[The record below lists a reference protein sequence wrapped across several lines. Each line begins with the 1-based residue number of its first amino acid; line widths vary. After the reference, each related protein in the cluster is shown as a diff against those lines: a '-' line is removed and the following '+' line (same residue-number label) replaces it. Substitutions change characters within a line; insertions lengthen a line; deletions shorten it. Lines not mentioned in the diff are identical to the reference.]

1 MLITAFFLSSCHRI
15 GQQAKVRCLYIVAKG
30 TLDEI
35 LWKHVEKKFQN
46 LGEFVEGKEKM
57 RLVVHKTYKGTTEW
71 RRSLDRSSDEEDDD
85 DSDDCDEPKF
95 MIDDEGVEEGI
106 IDEIHQLEE
115 EEQAML
121 KASEADDDELEGDA
135 KGCAP
140 LESRYNVA
148 VVGSSE
154 ADAICLSDDEEESS
168 YSLVIQNGQAQQK
181 PPPKPSTK
189 EILMSRSFPGLR
201 FYKMH
206 FSGENYGLDIVA
218 YNGRIVVRGQSDKRI
233 KQFGLLSKP
242 APGDILIAC
251 DNKYI
256 PYGWDL
262 NNALGFLASTIK
274 VSHSPVEM
282 IFAEDSEFTTFFAEN
297 PLVPEKLTSPFS
309 RRSSIDFDTMLRDSQ
324 DFDCN
329 FDGPS
334 LGLDI
339 RQFEGFSVIASPGHS
354 FEEGGPRVG
363 DILLAVN
370 GQFLSRGIPLQ
381 DTLAKVAEKLKSPPT
396 TITFRRSEIF
406 SLFFTMRQGKSR
418 EERQAFPRTHVGS
431 QIQQHQRNE
440 DTRTGVIDLL
450 D

>member
-1 MLITAFFLSSCHRI
+1 M
-15 GQQAKVRCLYIVAKG
+15 
-30 TLDEI
+30 
-35 LWKHVEKKFQN
+35 
-46 LGEFVEGKEKM
+46 
-57 RLVVHKTYKGTTEW
+57 VVHKTYKGTEEW
-71 RRSLDRSSDEEDDD
+71 RKSLDRSSDEDDDD

-95 MIDDEGVEEGI
+95 MIDDEGVDEGI
-106 IDEIHQLEE
+106 INEIHQLEE

-121 KASEADDDELEGDA
+121 KASEVDDDDLEGEP

-140 LESRYNVA
+140 LESRKNVA

-154 ADAICLSDDEEESS
+154 ADAICLSDDEEERSCS
-168 YSLVIQNGQAQQK
+168 TVIHDGHAQQN
-181 PPPKPSTK
+181 PPPKPSIK
-189 EILMSRSFPGLR
+189 EILMSRSFPSLR

-206 FSGENYGLDIVA
+206 FSGDNFGLDIVA
-218 YNGRIVVRGQSDKRI
+218 YNGRIVVYGQSDKRI
-233 KQFGLLSKP
+233 KQFGLLAKP

-274 VSHSPVEM
+274 ASPSPVEL
-282 IFAEDSEFTTFFAEN
+282 IFAEDSGFTIFFAEN
-297 PLVPEKLTSPFS
+297 PPVPEKLTSPFS
-309 RRSSIDFDTMLRDSQ
+309 RRSSVDFDTMLRDSQ

-334 LGLDI
+334 LELGI
-339 RQFEGFSVIASPGHS
+339 RQFEGFSVIASSEHS
-354 FEEGGPRVG
+354 IEGGGPRVG

-370 GQFLSRGIPLQ
+370 GQFFPRGVPLQ
-381 DTLAKVAEKLKSPPT
+381 DTLAKVVEKLKFPPI
-396 TITFRRSEIF
+396 TITFRRSELF
-406 SLFFTMRQGKSR
+406 SIFFTMRQKKIKEEIQVLSR
-418 EERQAFPRTHVGS
+418 PHVVS

-440 DTRTGVIDLL
+440 GNGAGVIDLL